1 MKKTFDTK
9 RLVVISML
17 CAIAYLCT
25 FFFKFKV
32 AFLTFDFKDA
42 VIAVAALIYGP
53 IYGLISAATVGFLEF
68 VTISDTGVY
77 GLIMNVLASATLALT
92 CGSIYRYKRT
102 FSGAILGA
110 CFSVVTVTAIMLLAN
125 IFITPFYMTGASRSD
140 VIALIPKLL
149 LPFKLCKS
157 ILNAAVTLLLYKPV
171 TGALRRIGLMRTA
184 CAAEYRI
191 NLKTILLWVCT
202 IVVIVLAVLFL
213 MLDLQ
218 GSFEWL

>member
-1 MKKTFDTK
+1 MKKIFDTK

-42 VIAVAALIYGP
+42 VIAITALIYGP
-53 IYGLISAATVGFLEF
+53 IYGLISAATVGFLEL
-68 VTISDTGVY
+68 VTISDTGIY
-77 GLIMNVLASATLALT
+77 GLIMNVLASATFALT
-92 CGSIYRYKRT
+92 CGTVYRYKRT
-102 FSGAILGA
+102 FAGAILGV

-125 IFITPFYMTGASRSD
+125 IFITPFYMGVDRTE
-140 VIALIPKLL
+140 VVALIPKLL
-149 LPFKLCKS
+149 LPFNLCKS

-171 TGALRRIGLMRTA
+171 TGALRHIGLMRTA
-184 CAAEYRI
+184 CVVEYRI

-202 IVVIVLAVLFL
+202 IVVIVVAVLFL
-213 MLDLQ
+213 VLDLH
-218 GSFEWL
+218 GSFEWI